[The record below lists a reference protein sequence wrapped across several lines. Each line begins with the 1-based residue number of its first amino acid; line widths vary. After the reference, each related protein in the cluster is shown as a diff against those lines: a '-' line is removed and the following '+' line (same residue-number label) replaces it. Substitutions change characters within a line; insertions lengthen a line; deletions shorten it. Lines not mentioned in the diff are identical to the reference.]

1 VNKYLSGWTA
11 GGGVAI
17 AFAKDWNAFVEYRH
31 TNYGSSTITLPL
43 SQIATT
49 SKTDLSE
56 IELGVNY
63 KFDLSGPAA
72 TSSSLGT
79 NSGRS
84 RPAPLYKA
92 QPRAPGAF
100 DWTGVYGGFDA
111 GYGRG
116 PSSGILTDATGNP
129 LDAYDVPVRGNF
141 AGALVGGNYQFN
153 QFVVGAEAD
162 FQWGNLTAN
171 SQADSSFTAPAGTF
185 PGGPFTISTTIKEFG
200 SVRARLGYAF
210 DRFLIFGTGGWAWG
224 SPTTGYALLG
234 EPPFGVSGASTGIFV
249 NNADLSGWTVGAGLD
264 YAFTNNVFGRIEYRY
279 TDLGTT
285 SFLNVP
291 TNSGESGNKVTIS
304 DIRVGIAYKFNPD
317 SFLGRF

>member
-1 VNKYLSGWTA
+1 LS
-11 GGGVAI
+11 
-17 AFAKDWNAFVEYRH
+17 
-31 TNYGSSTITLPL
+31 L
-43 SQIATT
+43 IATT

-56 IELGVNY
+56 IEFGVNY
-63 KFDLSGPAA
+63 KFDLSASA
-72 TSSSLGT
+72 RTSSTGT
-79 NSGRS
+79 SSGRS
-84 RPAPLYKA
+84 PAQLYKA
-92 QPRAPGAF
+92 QPRAPRPY

-111 GYGRG
+111 GYGWAQ
-116 PSSGILTDATGNP
+116 SSGILTDATGNP
-129 LDAYDVPVRGNF
+129 LDPYNLGARGMF
-141 AGALVGGNYQFN
+141 AGALAGGNYQFN
-153 QFVVGAEAD
+153 HLVVGAEAD

-171 SQADSSFTAPAGTF
+171 SQADSLFTTPAGTL

-210 DRFLIFGTGGWAWG
+210 DRLLIYGTGGWAWAY
-224 SPTTGYALLG
+224 PTTGYALLG
-234 EPPFGVSGASTGIFV
+234 QPPFGVSGASTGIFV

-285 SFLNVP
+285 SFLSVP
-291 TNSGESGNKVTIS
+291 TNSGESGNKMTMS